1 MNMNAKWLLPNLS
14 LESGVF
20 SLDIISGGTVQDDV
34 FQVFGTGAVAMT
46 GDLTVGGG
54 DATIKAA
61 NNVNATLKLKADNSD
76 DAGDDWEFKVDQSNQ
91 KLIIGNDIAS
101 ASTYVSHLEITPH
114 ATITSS
120 TVTVAGTLAANAV
133 TDDGNDPTAD
143 AQLANK
149 QYVDAQQ
156 TVKIAE
162 VTLDESDMNDLHNT
176 AITIVAAQGSNK
188 VIIPTSGM
196 LFIDRDSSTT
206 QSASGANLYVSYH
219 GTSALATT
227 VYYIRRFMWN
237 ENGDRMWHLQ
247 HYQGEVGD
255 GTDYA
260 DNKALTVKLDS
271 AITSGSIDSM
281 KVVVSYFVYDN
292 S

>member
-1 MNMNAKWLLPNLS
+1 
-14 LESGVF
+14 
-20 SLDIISGGTVQDDV
+20 
-34 FQVFGTGAVAMT
+34 
-46 GDLTVGGG
+46 
-54 DATIKAA
+54 
-61 NNVNATLKLKADNSD
+61 
-76 DAGDDWEFKVDQSNQ
+76 
-91 KLIIGNDIAS
+91 
-101 ASTYVSHLEITPH
+101 
-114 ATITSS
+114 
-120 TVTVAGTLAANAV
+120 
-133 TDDGNDPTAD
+133 
-143 AQLANK
+143 
-149 QYVDAQQ
+149 
-156 TVKIAE
+156 
-162 VTLDESDMNDLHNT
+162 MNDLHNT
-176 AITIVAAQGSNK
+176 AITIVSAQGSNK

-219 GTSALATT
+219 GTSALATL